1 MRPPSSPAR
10 APADSLAFLT
20 PSRKL
25 GTPPPRTSPSG
36 AYFLTHA
43 HSDHLVG
50 LSDSWDPR
58 GRPIYCSAITRA
70 LLELRHPALLR
81 RADVR
86 VVALAPDAPAVIQL
100 DAFSDE
106 EETASV
112 GVVRPPATSDLARA
126 TFPATRR
133 GHVRRP
139 ELLTVTPLDAG
150 HCPGSL
156 AFLFE
161 GACGRIFHTGD
172 FRREDWC
179 GRGPLLGYDDDDDDD
194 ALDALDD
201 ARDARDALDAEG
213 EPNPPPSSL
222 PSCLTR
228 APIDL
233 LLLDNTY
240 ADPRYRF
247 PPRKVAA
254 AQIATLVRSDDAFR
268 GADVQVGVDA
278 LGKEPLL
285 AAIARATGAPVRVT
299 PERARAAEA
308 AREAEEA
315 ARSLIVDEE
324 EEQEEE
330 EEEKDAADARGGA
343 SDGEPGIL
351 PNRRRRPGKE
361 NNDRMRQRT
370 RRKRAA
376 GDVRR
381 HHHSA
386 PPAWALTSSPASTS
400 RVFAVPKQRV
410 TRERLR
416 AFASKSRRRVA
427 GILPTGWAAG
437 GSDGGASI
445 GGGGGG
451 SIDAPWLSSG
461 KGSGGGGVASGE
473 GPAASDP
480 PLRAVAYSL
489 HAPHEELVALVA
501 ALRPR
506 AVVGNTRNGVDENV
520 RFAAYLGAPSDDDD
534 EEEEEEEGEEGGE
547 GGRGGGGA
555 TDASTDGEG
564 GILESQILTVTQAR
578 PSGRVG
584 HAISDALGG
593 AAGTRDR
600 DAAARAGTI
609 PRGATRA
616 PAGISLRRATEEGA
630 AAAAARAARL
640 AETRA
645 SRDARAN
652 ENARRVTFDATT
664 SGPPRRASPIALSS
678 RAPRSPSRS
687 PLRRCAGGCGFDA
700 DRASATYLRAALRIA
715 RGDGGFAA
723 ADRKRRDVGESIVGF
738 ERRGPL
744 GGGDKRSRR
753 RHAPG
758 WARANAR

>member
-25 GTPPPRTSPSG
+25 GTPAPPPTSPSG

-194 ALDALDD
+194 DDDALDD
-201 ARDARDALDAEG
+201 ARDVRDALDAEV

-254 AQIATLVRSDDAFR
+254 AQIATLVRTDDAFR

-324 EEQEEE
+324 EE
-330 EEEKDAADARGGA
+330 EEEKDAADAR
-343 SDGEPGIL
+343 
-351 PNRRRRPGKE
+351 RRLGRGTGNTP
-361 NNDRMRQRT
+361 QPP
-370 RRKRAA
+370 
-376 GDVRR
+376 
-381 HHHSA
+381 A
-386 PPAWALTSSPASTS
+386 PP
-400 RVFAVPKQRV
+400 
-410 TRERLR
+410 RE
-416 AFASKSRRRVA
+416 
-427 GILPTGWAAG
+427 
-437 GSDGGASI
+437 
-445 GGGGGG
+445 
-451 SIDAPWLSSG
+451 
-461 KGSGGGGVASGE
+461 
-473 GPAASDP
+473 
-480 PLRAVAYSL
+480 
-489 HAPHEELVALVA
+489 
-501 ALRPR
+501 
-506 AVVGNTRNGVDENV
+506 
-520 RFAAYLGAPSDDDD
+520 
-534 EEEEEEEGEEGGE
+534 
-547 GGRGGGGA
+547 
-555 TDASTDGEG
+555 
-564 GILESQILTVTQAR
+564 
-578 PSGRVG
+578 
-584 HAISDALGG
+584 
-593 AAGTRDR
+593 
-600 DAAARAGTI
+600 
-609 PRGATRA
+609 
-616 PAGISLRRATEEGA
+616 
-630 AAAAARAARL
+630 
-640 AETRA
+640 
-645 SRDARAN
+645 
-652 ENARRVTFDATT
+652 
-664 SGPPRRASPIALSS
+664 
-678 RAPRSPSRS
+678 
-687 PLRRCAGGCGFDA
+687 
-700 DRASATYLRAALRIA
+700 
-715 RGDGGFAA
+715 
-723 ADRKRRDVGESIVGF
+723 RKRRPDASADSAKT
-738 ERRGPL
+738 RG
-744 GGGDKRSRR
+744 G
-753 RHAPG
+753 
-758 WARANAR
+758 

>member
-1 MRPPSSPAR
+1 MRP
-10 APADSLAFLT
+10 
-20 PSRKL
+20 
-25 GTPPPRTSPSG
+25 
-36 AYFLTHA
+36 HA

-100 DAFSDE
+100 DAFSG

-126 TFPATRR
+126 TFPASRR

-179 GRGPLLGYDDDDDDD
+179 GRGPLLGYDADDADDD
-194 ALDALDD
+194 DALDD

-254 AQIATLVRSDDAFR
+254 AQIATLVRTDDAFR

-299 PERARAAEA
+299 PERARVAEA

-315 ARSLIVDEE
+315 ARSLIVDK
-324 EEQEEE
+324 EEE
-330 EEEKDAADARGGA
+330 EEEKDAAAARGGA

-361 NNDRMRQRT
+361 NDDRMRQRT

-381 HHHSA
+381 HHLGA
-386 PPAWALTSSPASTS
+386 PPAWALTSSPASMS

-416 AFASKSRRRVA
+416 AFASKSNRRVA

-445 GGGGGG
+445 GGGGG

-461 KGSGGGGVASGE
+461 KGSGGGGVASE
-473 GPAASDP
+473 GPAGSDP

-520 RFAAYLGAPSDDDD
+520 RFAAYLGAPSD
-534 EEEEEEEGEEGGE
+534 EEEEEEEGEGEEGEEEDG
-547 GGRGGGGA
+547 GGGGA
-555 TDASTDGEG
+555 TNASTD
-564 GILESQILTVTQAR
+564 AR
-578 PSGRVG
+578 R
-584 HAISDALGG
+584 
-593 AAGTRDR
+593 T
-600 DAAARAGTI
+600 
-609 PRGATRA
+609 
-616 PAGISLRRATEEGA
+616 LRRATDASRGRRVGSATPSATRSGA
-630 AAAAARAARL
+630 PPGRGIGTRRRARERSRGGRPARPRGSRCDARRRRARRRRRRGRRASRRRARL
-640 AETRA
+640 ATRA
-645 SRDARAN
+645 RTKTR
-652 ENARRVTFDATT
+652 
-664 SGPPRRASPIALSS
+664 
-678 RAPRSPSRS
+678 
-687 PLRRCAGGCGFDA
+687 GG
-700 DRASATYLRAALRIA
+700 
-715 RGDGGFAA
+715 
-723 ADRKRRDVGESIVGF
+723 
-738 ERRGPL
+738 
-744 GGGDKRSRR
+744 
-753 RHAPG
+753 
-758 WARANAR
+758 

>member
-1 MRPPSSPAR
+1 MP
-10 APADSLAFLT
+10 
-20 PSRKL
+20 
-25 GTPPPRTSPSG
+25 
-36 AYFLTHA
+36 
-43 HSDHLVG
+43 
-50 LSDSWDPR
+50 
-58 GRPIYCSAITRA
+58 
-70 LLELRHPALLR
+70 ER
-81 RADVR
+81 RR
-86 VVALAPDAPAVIQL
+86 RRW
-100 DAFSDE
+100 E
-106 EETASV
+106 EEEEDKEEEAF
-112 GVVRPPATSDLARA
+112 GRPPARDGGGGGG
-126 TFPATRR
+126 P
-133 GHVRRP
+133 
-139 ELLTVTPLDAG
+139 
-150 HCPGSL
+150 
-156 AFLFE
+156 
-161 GACGRIFHTGD
+161 
-172 FRREDWC
+172 RE
-179 GRGPLLGYDDDDDDD
+179 
-194 ALDALDD
+194 
-201 ARDARDALDAEG
+201 E
-213 EPNPPPSSL
+213 
-222 PSCLTR
+222 
-228 APIDL
+228 
-233 LLLDNTY
+233 
-240 ADPRYRF
+240 
-247 PPRKVAA
+247 
-254 AQIATLVRSDDAFR
+254 
-268 GADVQVGVDA
+268 
-278 LGKEPLL
+278 
-285 AAIARATGAPVRVT
+285 
-299 PERARAAEA
+299 
-308 AREAEEA
+308 
-315 ARSLIVDEE
+315 
-324 EEQEEE
+324 EEE

-361 NNDRMRQRT
+361 NNDRMRQQT

-381 HHHSA
+381 HHHGA
-386 PPAWALTSSPASTS
+386 PPAWALTASPASTS

-437 GSDGGASI
+437 ASEGGG

-461 KGSGGGGVASGE
+461 NGSGGGVASEADG
-473 GPAASDP
+473 SDP

-520 RFAAYLGAPSDDDD
+520 RFAAYLGAPSDDD
-534 EEEEEEEGEEGGE
+534 EEEEEEGEEGGE

-593 AAGTRDR
+593 AGTRDR
-600 DAAARAGTI
+600 DAARAGTI
-609 PRGATRA
+609 PRGPRA

-664 SGPPRRASPIALSS
+664 SGPPRCASPLAPS

-687 PLRRCAGGCGFDA
+687 PLRRCCADGCGFDA

-715 RGDGGFAA
+715 RGDGGIAA
-723 ADRKRRDVGESIVGF
+723 ADRQPKRRDFGESIG
-738 ERRGPL
+738 GPL